1 MFCVHLIKIKNLQSL
16 TLLPYQDNTN
26 ISNELELKDTPITEF
41 LAHEG
46 YVSELV
52 FFNSNQIITS
62 SEDKSIKL

>member
-1 MFCVHLIKIKNLQSL
+1 M
-16 TLLPYQDNTN
+16 YNTN